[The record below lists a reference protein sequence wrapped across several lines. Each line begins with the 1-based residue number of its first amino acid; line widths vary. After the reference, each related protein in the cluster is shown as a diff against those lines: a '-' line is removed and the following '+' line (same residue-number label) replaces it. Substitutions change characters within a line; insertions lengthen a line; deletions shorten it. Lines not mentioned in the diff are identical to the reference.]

1 MASHTI
7 DPRPGQQRLQPA
19 GLWRRLGAMF
29 YDALLLF
36 AVTWSV
42 TAIEIALRV
51 ARVGDAAVRASPH
64 TAVAGPLLQIPLACA
79 VVLFFGWFWT
89 RSGQTLGMQAWRL
102 RIDTLEG
109 ARISWRQVLLRI
121 VGASISAACLGL
133 GYWWILFDPEKCAWH
148 DRISRSRVVVLPA
161 K

>member
-1 MASHTI
+1 M
-7 DPRPGQQRLQPA
+7 L
-19 GLWRRLGAMF
+19 
-29 YDALLLF
+29 YDSLLLF

-51 ARVGDAAVRASPH
+51 ASVGDAAVRASRH
-64 TAVAGPLLQIPLACA
+64 SAVAGPLLQIPLACA

-102 RIDTLEG
+102 RIETLEG
-109 ARISWRQVLLRI
+109 DRIGWSQVLLRI
-121 VGASISAACLGL
+121 GGAAISLACFGL
-133 GYWWILFDPEKCAWH
+133 GYLWILFDPAKRAWH